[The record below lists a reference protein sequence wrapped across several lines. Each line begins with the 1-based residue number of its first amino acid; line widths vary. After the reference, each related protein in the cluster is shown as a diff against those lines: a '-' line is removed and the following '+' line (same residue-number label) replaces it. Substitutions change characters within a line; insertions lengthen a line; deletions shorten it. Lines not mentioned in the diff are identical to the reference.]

1 MSFPYI
7 AEPPQPIRRRELA
20 SHIRQVLVRL
30 RFIVWQILVPFRS
43 NPEEIPAIPEPKNE
57 IDPEQLEQSQWLFDQ
72 ADKRRVH
79 LEQKAQ
85 STFGLMTFLVP
96 LLASSFVFLISKT
109 AGVSTVSRSLVLTLL
124 TLAAV
129 LLLFGFISAV
139 RAVSVKTIQSLYLQS
154 VVDETGEVRKF
165 DKPFR
170 LRGLLWCTSMNEAMN
185 DHLAQFV
192 KGAHLLTAGAVILVT
207 VAAVPAAIMLN
218 NLPAG
223 PTVTKIVGTVDVASE
238 DLTRLRADLTT
249 IRGDLTALERSSVS
263 PKEIVALKN
272 KVGDLELR
280 LKKLQNP
287 AAPRVSRR

>member
-20 SHIRQVLVRL
+20 RHIRQLLVRL

-43 NPEEIPAIPEPKNE
+43 SPDEIPAIPEPKNE
-57 IDPEQLEQSQWLFDQ
+57 IDPEKMEQSLRLFDQ
-72 ADKRRVH
+72 AEKRRVS

-96 LLASSFVFLISKT
+96 LLSSLFVFLINKT
-109 AGVSTVSRSLVLTLL
+109 AGVSTVSRSFVLALL

-129 LLLFGFISAV
+129 LLLLGFISAV
-139 RAVSVKTIQSLYLQS
+139 RAVSVKAIQSLYLQS

-170 LRGLLWCTSMNEAMN
+170 LRGLLWCSSMNEAMN

-223 PTVTKIVGTVDVASE
+223 PTVTRIVGTVDGASGE
-238 DLTRLRADLTT
+238 LPSLRAEMMT
-249 IRGDLTALERSSVS
+249 IRGDLAALEKGRVS
-263 PKEIVALKN
+263 PKEVTALKN
-272 KVGDLELR
+272 KVAELELR

-287 AAPRVSRR
+287 VPPRASRR

>member
-7 AEPPQPIRRRELA
+7 AEPPQHMRRRELA
-20 SHIRQVLVRL
+20 PHIRQVLVRL
-30 RFIVWQILVPFRS
+30 RLIVWQILVPFRS
-43 NPEEIPAIPEPKNE
+43 SPEEIPDIPEPKNE

-72 ADKRRVH
+72 AEKRRLH

-96 LLASSFVFLISKT
+96 LQASLFVFLISKT
-109 AGVSTVSRSLVLTLL
+109 AGISTVSRSFFLTLL
-124 TLAAV
+124 TLAGV
-129 LLLFGFISAV
+129 LLLLGFISAV
-139 RAVSVKTIQSLYLQS
+139 RAVSVKEFQSLYLQS

-185 DHLAQFV
+185 DHIAQFV
-192 KGAHLLTAGAVILVT
+192 KGAHLLTTGAVILVT
-207 VAAVPAAIMLN
+207 VAAVPAAIMLD

-223 PTVTKIVGTVDVASE
+223 PTVTKIVGTVDVASGE
-238 DLTRLRADLTT
+238 LTSLRAELTT
-249 IRGDLTALERSSVS
+249 IRGDLTALETSSVS

-272 KVGDLELR
+272 KVADLELR
-280 LKKLQNP
+280 LRKLQNP
-287 AAPRVSRR
+287 AAPKASQR

>member
-7 AEPPQPIRRRELA
+7 AEPPQPIKRRELA
-20 SHIRQVLVRL
+20 NHIRQVLVRL

-43 NPEEIPAIPEPKNE
+43 SPEEIPAIPESKNE
-57 IDPEQLEQSQWLFDQ
+57 IDPEQLEQSHWLFDQ
-72 ADKRRVH
+72 AEERRVH

-96 LLASSFVFLISKT
+96 LLASLLVFLISKT
-109 AGVSTVSRSLVLTLL
+109 AGVSAVSRFFVLTLL

-129 LLLFGFISAV
+129 LLLLGFISAV
-139 RAVSVKTIQSLYLQS
+139 RAVSVKTIHSLYVQS
-154 VVDETGEVRKF
+154 VVNDTGEVRKF

-170 LRGLLWCTSMNEAMN
+170 LRGLLWCAAMNEAMN

-207 VAAVPAAIMLN
+207 IAAVPAAIMLN

-223 PTVTKIVGTVDVASE
+223 PTATKIVGTVDVASGE
-238 DLTRLRADLTT
+238 LTSVRAELTS
-249 IRGDLTALERSSVS
+249 IRGDLTALEKSSVS

-272 KVGDLELR
+272 RVADLESR
-280 LKKLQNP
+280 LKKLQDS
-287 AAPRVSRR
+287 APLKTNRR